1 MIESTSADEDTGTRS
16 RHHHESHRTLITT
29 VRTDTREASEL
40 ARDVDAII
48 VPTARPA
55 AAMRH
60 AITLAARLGCPLLAL
75 CSKSS
80 SAREVVALAEN
91 DARVVAIDVRGTLRE
106 LVPRFETCFLMENTR
121 FERRTDTSLKRNL
134 GLLLSHL
141 MGWRRVVFLDDDIT
155 VPRAEDLRVAA
166 GLTDTHAAVGLNVT
180 GYPDNSV
187 VCHAYREAGGPQKT
201 FIGGGAL
208 AVGARSMT
216 SFFPNIY
223 NEDWF
228 FLLGDEGLR
237 RSAVAGQVCQAP
249 YDPFASRQRAAKEEL
264 GDLLAEGLFALLD
277 DGRTTR
283 DATHR
288 FWRTFLVTRFRFI
301 NDVIAMAGAGVGDG
315 ERRARMLAALRA
327 ARARCES
334 IRADQCVRYLAA
346 WRADRVRWREHL
358 AELRARKGPEVHGLE
373 KLLSF
378 LGIAHETWHS
388 RPGGQRLDEDAA
400 DLGRALAAPV
410 GQ

>member
-1 MIESTSADEDTGTRS
+1 MIESTSAVDDLETRS
-16 RHHHESHRTLITT
+16 RYHHESHRTLIST
-29 VRTDTREASEL
+29 VRAGAGV

-55 AAMRH
+55 PAMRH
-60 AITLAARLGCPLLAL
+60 AIGLASRLGCTLVAL

-80 SAREVVALAEN
+80 SAREVVALA
-91 DARVVAIDVRGTLRE
+91 DGVASVVAIDVRGPLRE

-155 VPRAEDLRVAA
+155 VLRAQDLRVAA
-166 GLTDTHAAVGLNVT
+166 GLTDTHAAVGLNVV

-228 FLLGDEGLR
+228 FLLDDEGLR
-237 RSAVAGQVCQAP
+237 RSAVAGEVRQAP
-249 YDPFASRQRAAKEEL
+249 YDPFATRQRAAKEEL

-288 FWRTFLVTRFRFI
+288 FWRGFLVTRFRFI
-301 NDVIAMAGAGVGDG
+301 NDVLAMVDSTVRDGD
-315 ERRARMLAALRA
+315 RRRRMLTALRA
-327 ARARCES
+327 ARAQCES

-346 WRADRVRWREHL
+346 WRSDRVRWRQHL
-358 AELRARKGPEVHGLE
+358 DELRARKGPEVRGLE
-373 KLLSF
+373 KLLSY
-378 LGIAHETWHS
+378 LGIAHEAWHS
-388 RPGGQRLDEDAA
+388 RPTGQGLHENAA
-400 DLGRALAAPV
+400 DLGLAPAASV